1 MDKNKEMEFL
11 RALYM
16 IQKASDLGDI
26 SLDRESD
33 KGIGPYEK
41 AYKDSLRAKN
51 EQRV

>member
-1 MDKNKEMEFL
+1 MDKDKEVEFL

-26 SLDRESD
+26 SLDKEPD

-41 AYKDSLRAKN
+41 AYKDGLRTKN

>member
-26 SLDRESD
+26 SLDKEPN
-33 KGIGPYEK
+33 KVAGVKEII
-41 AYKDSLRAKN
+41 KDEIS
-51 EQRV
+51 